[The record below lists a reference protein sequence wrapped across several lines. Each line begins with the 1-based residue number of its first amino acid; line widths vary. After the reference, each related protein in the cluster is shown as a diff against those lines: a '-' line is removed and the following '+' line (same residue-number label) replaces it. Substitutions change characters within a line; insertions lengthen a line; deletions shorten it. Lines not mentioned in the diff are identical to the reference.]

1 MEQPSRSQDDLQPQD
16 LSTSAIQNVVDLTKK
31 GSQNVMSCIG
41 QHLIHRPDWHSTSG
55 LLETTSL
62 NASHQSTDQIQPDN
76 ALSNTTVTLSYVS
89 RSHIYSTSQPLTG
102 LQPICKF
109 PLAPSSEAEKRIGQ
123 TAYTPNQYY
132 LEPICNPVDLAT
144 KSFHSL
150 SKAREIDEAYLP
162 HQLCELNGAVN
173 LSTTTREDHSVPGS
187 VENSEGLEN
196 GQHECRS
203 SLGVGTELSTD
214 THARNDERRVRSEML
229 TQISKTEETV
239 VSKNKVAAIE
249 QCSVTKDYKISL
261 EDPVSPAATC
271 VDDEDVFMLP
281 LASSSPSADN
291 SLQVQQVAW
300 KDSVSEG
307 GFELTSGVDN
317 AAKSL
322 NSRDAKRQPLC
333 ARSPEQKPMVDLTDN
348 ARLPRISEDR
358 PETVT
363 SQMNSIVSPLQT
375 TQKLRKLPMRSN
387 RGVRLEEFIMNLN
400 SSSYKVSGCINTN
413 VDVSK
418 ITTWDSYA
426 TNLKRNDTLSD
437 RQRQSKAKAKPKVV
451 GHCKKDKP
459 STIKT
464 DHPQSTTADSVNTLR
479 KSNRKSPKFT
489 KNMQEEVSNS
499 DLSENNPVIS
509 KRKCSSRSKSRS
521 NTSKEDPA
529 LPHSE
534 PRLEKKQAKCL
545 PPARKE
551 LPKKSRCSAKGQPIS
566 PAVRTKVSPTPKRR
580 RKKHKPK
587 PFPSIFAPKE
597 PEIKLKF
604 IHYKEKRKDFRYDNF
619 SPFIRMHTQKS
630 YTSLCS
636 VVNYLEEGK
645 VQHNRGH
652 QGLLE
657 NSGSFIS
664 ESLPSSSCLLLGRAS
679 TQCQRR
685 ASFVCCLCG
694 LSANAMD
701 LGDLHGPY
709 YSEGYK
715 PSTKKSKCSSS
726 VKSDKDADS
735 DSSCCSIGGRR
746 RKRARVPPSSS
757 HKPASQCWQISHPSS
772 CHKNTDNTGSP
783 AAKRACSEMWKT
795 DVEDWYSPP
804 VLSLDPCEYWLHEDC
819 GIWTAGVFL
828 VKGRIYGLVES
839 VKVAQEMICS
849 GCSVPG
855 ATLGCFFKGCPSKY
869 HYRCALEADCVL
881 IEENFSMKCK
891 KHKDK
896 TFKLPVGIQNE
907 PSKKRPS

>member
-1 MEQPSRSQDDLQPQD
+1 MEQPSGSQDDLQPQD
-16 LSTSAIQNVVDLTKK
+16 LSTSAIQNVVELTKK
-31 GSQNVMSCIG
+31 GMSCIG

-55 LLETTSL
+55 LLETTSS

-109 PLAPSSEAEKRIGQ
+109 SLAPSSEAEKRIGQ
-123 TAYTPNQYY
+123 TAYTPNQHY
-132 LEPICNPVDLAT
+132 LEPIGNPVDLAT

-150 SKAREIDEAYLP
+150 SKAPEIDVAYLP

-173 LSTTTREDHSVPGS
+173 LSTTSREDHSVPGS
-187 VENSEGLEN
+187 AQNSEELEN
-196 GQHECRS
+196 GQHECCS
-203 SLGVGTELSTD
+203 SLGVGTELSTE
-214 THARNDERRVRSEML
+214 THARNDERRGRSEML
-229 TQISKTEETV
+229 TQISKNEEPV
-239 VSKNKVAAIE
+239 VSENKVAAIE
-249 QCSVTKDYKISL
+249 QCSVTRDYKSPL

-271 VDDEDVFMLP
+271 VDDVEDVFMLP
-281 LASSSPSADN
+281 LASSSPSTDN
-291 SLQVQQVAW
+291 SLQVHQVAW
-300 KDSVSEG
+300 DGSVSEG
-307 GFELTSGVDN
+307 GFELRSGIDN
-317 AAKSL
+317 GAKSFNL
-322 NSRDAKRQPLC
+322 HDAKRQPPC
-333 ARSPEQKPMVDLTDN
+333 ARKPEQKPLVDLTDN
-348 ARLPRISEDR
+348 AQDK
-358 PETVT
+358 PENVT
-363 SQMNSIVSPLQT
+363 SPMNDIVSPLQT
-375 TQKLRKLPMRSN
+375 TQKQRKLPLRSN

-426 TNLKRNDTLSD
+426 TNLKRNDRLSD

-464 DHPQSTTADSVNTLR
+464 DHSQSTTADSVNKFR

-489 KNMQEEVSNS
+489 KSVQEEVSYP
-499 DLSENNPVIS
+499 DLSETNPVIS
-509 KRKCSSRSKSRS
+509 KRKRSSRSRPRS
-521 NTSKEDPA
+521 KTSKEDPD
-529 LPHSE
+529 LLHSE

-551 LPKKSRCSAKGQPIS
+551 LPKKSHRSAKGPPIS
-566 PAVRTKVSPTPKRR
+566 PAVKVAPTPKRR

-587 PFPSIFAPKE
+587 PFPSIFAPRE
-597 PEIKLKF
+597 PEIKLKY
-604 IHYKEKRKDFRYDNF
+604 IHYKEKRKDFRYENF
-619 SPFIRMHTQKS
+619 SPFIRTHTQQS
-630 YTSLCS
+630 STSLCS
-636 VVNYLEEGK
+636 VVNYPEEGK
-645 VQHNRGH
+645 TQHNRRQQVLPDH
-652 QGLLE
+652 
-657 NSGSFIS
+657 SGSFVS
-664 ESLPSSSCLLLGRAS
+664 ESVPSSSCLHLGRPS
-679 TQCQRR
+679 TQFQRR

-715 PSTKKSKCSSS
+715 PSTKKSKCSSA
-726 VKSDKDADS
+726 VKGDKDADS

-746 RKRARVPPSSS
+746 RKRAIVPSSCS
-757 HKPASQCWQISHPSS
+757 HKPANQWWQKGHPSS
-772 CHKNTDNTGSP
+772 CHKNSDNTGSP

-839 VKVAQEMICS
+839 VKVAQEMTCS
-849 GCSVPG
+849 GCSAPG

-896 TFKLPVGIQNE
+896 TFKAPVGMLNE
-907 PSKKRPS
+907 PSRKRPS